1 VAGEALVVDPVA
13 LDGAGSA
20 VVSVGAGLGSVIS
33 TLSTALSGTTG
44 MAGDDP
50 AGAALGRSYDRSA
63 SRLLEAMATTR
74 NGLCRLGDGVRA
86 SAHNYS
92 VAEAFSDISGR
103 SATLAVPPST
113 GSIAAGSAPSAVGNG
128 SSAPAG
134 WGWVAPYLGMI
145 WPTGDSGRLRAAAA
159 AWNAAGTQFG
169 VSAVLESAAPMAAI
183 RAQRLPEGAAI
194 DAAFDDAFRATT
206 SIAQQCQTLA
216 QQLSAYAAKID
227 QVHGAVLD
235 LLTRVCNPLTGL
247 KEVWEFLTDHD
258 QDEIKKIADDI
269 RTVIANFT
277 TEADALRAHIAE
289 ALQQATTVVTT
300 MASYADKEWDQFLH
314 GTQVGRVLNQLGQ
327 AATGAGAEVGGMV
340 ETAWDY
346 SQLRMVLDPKGYFHD
361 LQETARGI
369 APLVGLGGD
378 GAPGIGEAWTEL
390 GKQTVHW
397 DEWSTNPAEAAGR
410 SAVDLATLALPGGS
424 AAKLGELGRGAREV
438 ADGLKDARLAE
449 LPRPPR
455 SEPSPD
461 AAPLP
466 AAAKPTSTPP
476 ESALPNSPT
485 GTKPS
490 LDPPAPAG
498 ATPPP
503 AGHSP
508 DGHQTALPPDAAVDD
523 LGASADHRTS
533 ISGHGAYGGHGMMK
547 VPPGSTITTYAEHG
561 STITDA
567 LGNLIETGG
576 DTSGLYSKT
585 FLPGESIPDYTI
597 YPPDGLNIIGDP
609 YTVTEP
615 TLLSELIKAGMGD
628 VHLATCTFDASCP
641 TGKVYDVSGIF
652 DRDTGFITEYEG
664 PGF

>member
-361 LQETARGI
+361 LQETAQGI

-455 SEPSPD
+455 SEPPPD

>member
-1 VAGEALVVDPVA
+1 MVDPVA

-361 LQETARGI
+361 LQETAQGI

>member
-361 LQETARGI
+361 LQETAQGI

>member
-1 VAGEALVVDPVA
+1 VVDPVA

-361 LQETARGI
+361 LQETAQGI

-498 ATPPP
+498 ATPPTCRSLTGWPPNRAP
-503 AGHSP
+503 ARRG
-508 DGHQTALPPDAAVDD
+508 
-523 LGASADHRTS
+523 
-533 ISGHGAYGGHGMMK
+533 
-547 VPPGSTITTYAEHG
+547 
-561 STITDA
+561 
-567 LGNLIETGG
+567 
-576 DTSGLYSKT
+576 
-585 FLPGESIPDYTI
+585 
-597 YPPDGLNIIGDP
+597 
-609 YTVTEP
+609 
-615 TLLSELIKAGMGD
+615 
-628 VHLATCTFDASCP
+628 C
-641 TGKVYDVSGIF
+641 
-652 DRDTGFITEYEG
+652 
-664 PGF
+664 